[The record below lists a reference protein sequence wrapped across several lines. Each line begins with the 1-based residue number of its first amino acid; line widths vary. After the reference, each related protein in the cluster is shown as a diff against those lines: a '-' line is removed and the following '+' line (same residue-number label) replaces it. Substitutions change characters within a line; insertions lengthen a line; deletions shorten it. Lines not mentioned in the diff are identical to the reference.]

1 MDTIDN
7 SIIIVTGAAQGLG
20 KAIAKRLV
28 EDGCNVSITDQNPKV
43 KETAELIGADAFI
56 GNVGDPNHVKSVVD
70 SVISTHGK
78 IDILVNNAGE
88 VFPTGPT
95 DDWEKTIEMFDRIFT
110 SNTKGAYLFG
120 RAVATSMILN
130 NSGHIINVS
139 TDHVKPSPNSARHHG
154 HGNMDLYNA
163 SKWALNGLTFDWA
176 KSLAKYNIRVNNL
189 CVGATDTE
197 MLRKWSGQNADP
209 EWVKSWMRP
218 EDVAG
223 VLLEII
229 KEGPTG
235 RTGDNVG
242 LYAGFDC
249 VLPPAET

>member
-1 MDTIDN
+1 
-7 SIIIVTGAAQGLG
+7 
-20 KAIAKRLV
+20 
-28 EDGCNVSITDQNPKV
+28 
-43 KETAELIGADAFI
+43 
-56 GNVGDPNHVKSVVD
+56 
-70 SVISTHGK
+70 
-78 IDILVNNAGE
+78 
-88 VFPTGPT
+88 
-95 DDWEKTIEMFDRIFT
+95 
-110 SNTKGAYLFG
+110 
-120 RAVATSMILN
+120 
-130 NSGHIINVS
+130 
-139 TDHVKPSPNSARHHG
+139 
-154 HGNMDLYNA
+154 
-163 SKWALNGLTFDWA
+163 
-176 KSLAKYNIRVNNL
+176 
-189 CVGATDTE
+189 